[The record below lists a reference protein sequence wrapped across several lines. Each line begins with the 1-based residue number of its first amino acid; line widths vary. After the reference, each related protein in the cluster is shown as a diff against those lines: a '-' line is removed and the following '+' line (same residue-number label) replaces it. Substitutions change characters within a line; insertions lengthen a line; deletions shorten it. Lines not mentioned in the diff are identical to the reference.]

1 MDATSDEERPS
12 ARTAEKAVNGKQ
24 SSKNTAK
31 NGHSPEGDLLAFA
44 GGALNSQDSSAPTA
58 QTPLT
63 GNGRTA
69 ATSQVSVVPIQGQNS
84 YHLTREQLLQLLYN
98 LKLVRTF
105 EDNLAR
111 LSLQGKIIGGVYLGR
126 GQEAIGV
133 GTTFGL
139 RPDDIVSP
147 IHRDIGVFLLKGM
160 PMRRMLCQIM
170 GRKDG
175 PSKGKDSWSHTGDMK
190 YNILASSSMLG
201 SSVPIA
207 CGAAMAV
214 QMQGKDSVAVS
225 YFGEGSTARG
235 DIHEGMNMA
244 AIYRLPVIFVC
255 ENNYWAYSTPLE
267 REAADTNLA
276 RRASSYGMDGV
287 VVDGNDVLAVYEI
300 TQAAIDRARR
310 GVGPTFIE
318 CRTFR
323 MAGHSLHDQD
333 SYRAKE
339 EIKAWEPRDP
349 ILRYRQWLADN
360 YHLTGDEEQRMQ
372 EKIDSQIVDARRYAD
387 SQPYPEGPE
396 ALEGVFVP

>member
-1 MDATSDEERPS
+1 MDAISDEEGP
-12 ARTAEKAVNGKQ
+12 
-24 SSKNTAK
+24 
-31 NGHSPEGDLLAFA
+31 
-44 GGALNSQDSSAPTA
+44 SAPTA
-58 QTPLT
+58 KKMANGKDST
-63 GNGRTA
+63 GKSVKSNGHATQASNGA
-69 ATSQVSVVPIQGQNS
+69 APKKATEKAAPAAPAKSIVPIQGQNP
-84 YHLTREQLLQLLYN
+84 YHLTRDQLLQLFYN

-111 LSLQGKIIGGVYLGR
+111 LSLQGKILGGVYLGR

-147 IHRDIGVFLLKGM
+147 IHRDMGVFLLKGM
-160 PMRRMLCQIM
+160 PMRRLLCQIM
-170 GRKDG
+170 GRKEG

-214 QMQGKDSVAVS
+214 QMEGKDSVAVT

-244 AIYRLPVIFVC
+244 AIYKLPVILIC

-276 RRASSYGMDGV
+276 KRASSYGRDGV
-287 VVDGNDVLAVYEI
+287 VVDGNDILAVYEV
-300 TQAAIDRARR
+300 TQAAIDHARR
-310 GVGPTFIE
+310 GLGPTFIE

-333 SYRAKE
+333 SYRAKDD
-339 EIKAWEPRDP
+339 IKAWEYKDP
-349 ILRYRQWLADN
+349 IVRYREWLVEHYRMTN
-360 YHLTGDEEQRMQ
+360 DEEQRMQ
-372 EKIDSQIVDARRYAD
+372 EKIDAEIADARKYAD
-387 SQPYPEGPE
+387 GQPYPEGPE